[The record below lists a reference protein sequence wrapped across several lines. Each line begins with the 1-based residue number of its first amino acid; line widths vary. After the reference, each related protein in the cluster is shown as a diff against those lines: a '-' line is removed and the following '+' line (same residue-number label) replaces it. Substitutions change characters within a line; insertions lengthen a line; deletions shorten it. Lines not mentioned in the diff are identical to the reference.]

1 MAYDINSMQRKDM
14 LELIWLTSIKL
25 KGKLLMLSDNYEAYH
40 SNYSSQALALFNEY
54 SPFSDAVDAVFYT
67 SVKDSEF
74 AKLDDIGLRQISELC
89 IKVSDKYNLGIKLEN
104 EQAEEETNEEWKV
117 FLDKNKKVTKVEYGK
132 DKGKVRI
139 YYSNGKMSALIKMEG
154 KEYDDKGFARKLLTA
169 AGIEATEKANLEMQ
183 DRMLDDNLFY
193 INKEEGWIEKEK
205 YFERMTPKDFLEIQ
219 DYKDVTVKAV
229 YEDSKGELTFTY
241 TAGGKTN
248 MLFVI
253 KASNNQ
259 KDRQWPSKT
268 GTQYDSTKADPSNVY
283 GAYIPG
289 KFPKGTWNIKSFEEV
304 NDTEFGPYKI
314 RTDAYR
320 YVEAWNYEFDE
331 DINKKVWKKRLDED
345 GNVIKIKDE
354 NLLIHGGGWSESII
368 DNQKGSNKYTDT
380 TLGCIR
386 ISNLDVYLIV
396 KTLQKYLEMKEL
408 IELKVK

>member
-67 SVKDSEF
+67 SVKESEF

-104 EQAEEETNEEWKV
+104 EQTEEETNEEWKV

-248 MLFVI
+248 ILFVI